1 MQRNQTAHSKPLSRR
16 QMRGFS
22 IWSLSLSLLLLGGL
36 LMLALRIMPIYAE
49 YLTVRDVIVRAAAQ
63 HDSET
68 QPLADLRVRIAKLLK
83 ANQVDDTSIDEI
95 EIYRDRGFIVVDA
108 SYEKRF
114 PLFWILD
121 GVMKFDDLVIKT
133 KSKGR
138 T

>member
-1 MQRNQTAHSKPLSRR
+1 MQRNQAAHSKPLSRR

-22 IWSLSLSLLLLGGL
+22 IWSLSLSLLLGGL
-36 LMLALRIMPIYAE
+36 LVLALRIVPIYAE
-49 YLTVRDVIVRAAAQ
+49 YLTVCDVFVRAAAQ
-63 HDSET
+63 HDSEA

-95 EIYRDRGFIVVDA
+95 EIYRDRRFIVVDA
-108 SYEKRF
+108 NYEKRF

-133 KSKGR
+133 KPTGR

>member
-1 MQRNQTAHSKPLSRR
+1 MQRNQTAHFKPLSRR
-16 QMRGFS
+16 QMLGFS
-22 IWSLSLSLLLLGGL
+22 IWSLSLSLLLGGL

-68 QPLADLRVRIAKLLK
+68 QPLADLRVRIATLLK
-83 ANQVDDTSIDEI
+83 SSQVDDTSIDEI
-95 EIYRDRGFIVVDA
+95 EIYRDRGFIVVNA
-108 SYEKRF
+108 NYEKRF

-121 GVMKFDDLVIKT
+121 GVMKFDDLVIQT
-133 KSKGR
+133 EPKGR

>member
-1 MQRNQTAHSKPLSRR
+1 MQRNQTAHFKPLSRR

-22 IWSLSLSLLLLGGL
+22 IWSLSLSLLLGGL

-83 ANQVDDTSIDEI
+83 ANRVDDTSIDEI

-108 SYEKRF
+108 NYEKRF

>member
-1 MQRNQTAHSKPLSRR
+1 MQRNQTTHSKPLSRR

-22 IWSLSLSLLLLGGL
+22 IWSLSLSLLLGGL
-36 LMLALRIMPIYAE
+36 LVLALRIVPIYAE
-49 YLTVRDVIVRAAAQ
+49 YLTVCDVIVRAAAQ
-63 HDSET
+63 HDSEA

-95 EIYRDRGFIVVDA
+95 EIYRDRRFIVVDA
-108 SYEKRF
+108 NYEKRF

-133 KSKGR
+133 RPTGR

>member
-22 IWSLSLSLLLLGGL
+22 IWSLSLSLLLGGL
-36 LMLALRIMPIYAE
+36 LLMALRIVPIFAE

-68 QPLADLRVRIAKLLK
+68 QPLADLSVPIAKLLK

-108 SYEKRF
+108 NYEKRF

>member
-1 MQRNQTAHSKPLSRR
+1 MQRNQAAHSKPLSRR

-22 IWSLSLSLLLLGGL
+22 IWSLSLSLLLGGL
-36 LMLALRIMPIYAE
+36 LVLALRIVPIYAE
-49 YLTVRDVIVRAAAQ
+49 YLTVCDVIVRAAAQ
-63 HDSET
+63 HDSEA

-95 EIYRDRGFIVVDA
+95 EIYRDRRFIVVDA
-108 SYEKRF
+108 NYEKRF

-121 GVMKFDDLVIKT
+121 GVMKFDELVIKT